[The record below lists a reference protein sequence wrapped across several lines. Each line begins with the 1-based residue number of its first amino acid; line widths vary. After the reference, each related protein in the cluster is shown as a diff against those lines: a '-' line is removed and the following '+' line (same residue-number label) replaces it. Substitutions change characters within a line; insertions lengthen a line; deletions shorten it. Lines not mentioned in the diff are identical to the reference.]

1 MAGAIARLIGNYD
14 DPASLGSRF
23 RRKRSAPLVGLI
35 DACFAAK
42 GSVRLLDVGG
52 MEKYW
57 NILDA
62 DWLAAR
68 KVRIVLSNLPDDLLP
83 LARPDLFEEHEGD
96 GCALPYRDGEFDICH
111 SNSTIEHV
119 GPWAR
124 KAAFAREA
132 RRVAPAYLVQ
142 TPNFWFPWE
151 PHFGIPF
158 YHWLPDPVKLLL
170 VQRVSLGWQTRAGRD
185 VDDGM
190 RQVEYASLLTRQMM
204 AYLFPDGQ
212 IATERLLGLPK
223 SFTAIRAPRLAAI
236 LAEPD
241 APAAPARAA
250 TARAA

>member
-14 DPASLGSRF
+14 DPTSLGSRF
-23 RRKRSAPLVGLI
+23 RRKRSAPLMRLV
-35 DACFAAK
+35 DECFAAK

-57 NILDA
+57 NIVDA
-62 DWLAAR
+62 DWLASR

-111 SNSTIEHV
+111 SNSTVEHV
-119 GPWAR
+119 GTWAR
-124 KAAFAREA
+124 KVAFAREA
-132 RRVAPAYLVQ
+132 RRVAPAYFVQ

-151 PHFGIPF
+151 PHFGLPF
-158 YHWLPDPVKLLL
+158 YHWLPDPGKLWLS
-170 VQRVSLGWQTRAGRD
+170 QRFSLGWQTKAGRD

-204 AYLFPDGQ
+204 AHLFPDGQ
-212 IATERLLGLPK
+212 LVTERLIGLPK
-223 SFTAIRAPRLAAI
+223 SFTAIRGPSVAASVH
-236 LAEPD
+236 
-241 APAAPARAA
+241 AADPESVQTTASYAA
-250 TARAA
+250 